1 MKKYFLFLFII
12 LSAFLTLP
20 VYAGVLVNSGF
31 IPGQIWYSK
40 DVLIEGDTVDIY
52 TAIWNGDK
60 EPLSAKVEFYDK
72 NIILGSRDVTL
83 SSLELKDV
91 YIPWKITSG
100 DHVIS
105 AKIISSSATISGKK
119 EKVVLSRIITSNDK
133 QFVPVVVKNDV
144 GETVS
149 VDSKLQN
156 QINKTTAEINSI
168 LPEKVSAFISNSFTA
183 VDNFRDKT
191 FEQVST
197 VKDET
202 QKEIN
207 LIKSEEKEK
216 TLIQTLDVKSNI
228 GDATHKPITYVK
240 LFLFSVLTFIFGN
253 KIVFY
258 GFSIL
263 IVFYIIRS
271 IYRKIRNK

>member
-12 LSAFLTLP
+12 LSTFIALP
-20 VYAGVLVNSGF
+20 IYAEVVANSGF

-40 DVLIEGDTVDIY
+40 EPLIEEDTVNIH
-52 TAIWNGDK
+52 TAVWNGEKD
-60 EPLSAKVEFYDK
+60 PLSVKIEFYDK
-72 NIILGSRDVTL
+72 NVILGSRDIVL

-91 YIPWKITSG
+91 YISWKITSG

-105 AKIISSSATISGKK
+105 AKIISSLATISGKK
-119 EKVVLSRIITSNDK
+119 EKVILSRITTSNDK

-144 GETVS
+144 GEPVS
-149 VDSKLQN
+149 STDLLKTQIDKTNSK
-156 QINKTTAEINSI
+156 INSI
-168 LPEKVSAFISNSFTA
+168 LPEKVSTSISNSFTV
-183 VDNFRDKT
+183 VDDFRDKT
-191 FEQVST
+191 FEQVTT

-207 LIKSEEKEK
+207 LIKSEEKK
-216 TLIQTLDVKSNI
+216 QTLAQTLDVKNNI
-228 GDATHKPITYVK
+228 EDAVKKPIAYIK
-240 LFLFSVLTFIFGN
+240 LFLFSALTFIFGN

-258 GFSIL
+258 GLLIL

-271 IYRKIRNK
+271 IYRKIRKG